1 MKLNLVADYEIGGK
15 HFCRT
20 FSIHSSNN
28 LVGLAD
34 MTARAVPVSGG
45 DWVRV
50 EPKSLTMC
58 ASARKAFE
66 TARYWEAEY
75 KKQGRLFDW
84 HFPVNATATE
94 AESEVV

>member
-1 MKLNLVADYEIGGK
+1 MKLNLVADYEVGGK
-15 HFCRT
+15 HFCRA
-20 FSIHSSNN
+20 FAIHSSNN

-34 MTARAVPVSGG
+34 MTARAVPVSGR

-75 KKQGRLFDW
+75 QKQGRLFDW
-84 HFPVNATATE
+84 HLPINATE
-94 AESEVV
+94 AESEVAK